1 MYILFYKKVYRIYM
15 IPIKLLLFKG
25 LKPRE
30 DLRKERRKVSL

>member
-15 IPIKLLLFKG
+15 IPIKLLLFKD

-30 DLRKERRKVSL
+30 DWGKEGRKASL

>member
-15 IPIKLLLFKG
+15 IPIKLLLFKD